1 MNWKCVMASV
11 ALVGTMCSG
20 YAASITLDGQGSVEL
35 PSYVSVVNHDDLMEG
50 FTKKEDTVRIVASND
65 WHIDETEAK
74 LLDGIVKTVVQ
85 RGQRY
90 QLQGRDERG
99 LHTAELVHFHMT
111 GAEATEVWKIKYK
124 GTTMAPQSVGET
136 LYKKTVKELRNIDLY
151 DVNVMGGK
159 GIEKNGAALVPFVTS
174 TNPEFS
180 STEILRAVLP
190 LVNVRFLDGEIMKPV
205 RLQGGKGLYTHGR
218 VQLDVDGFVVPA
230 YISFIG
236 RYGQDGVSI
245 TWITMADTSKA
256 YWKPVIKS
264 LLGVKGE

>member
-11 ALVGTMCSG
+11 ALAGTMISG

-35 PSYVSVVNHDDLMEG
+35 PSYVSIVNHDDLIDG
-50 FTKKEDTVRIVASND
+50 GLKKEDTVRKVGSNH

-74 LLDGIVKTVVQ
+74 VLDKIVKDVVQ

-111 GAEATEVWKIKYK
+111 GAEAAEVWKIKYK
-124 GTTMAPQSVGET
+124 GNTIVPQSVGET
-136 LYKKTVKELRNIDLY
+136 LYNKTVKEIQNIDLY
-151 DVNVMGGK
+151 NVNVMGGK
-159 GIEKNGAALVPFVTS
+159 RIEKNGAALVPFITS

-180 STEILRAVLP
+180 STEIMKAVLP
-190 LVNVRFLDGEIMKPV
+190 LVNVRFLEGEMMKPV
-205 RLQGGKGLYTHGR
+205 RLQGDTGLYTHGR

-230 YISFIG
+230 YISFIV
-236 RYGQDGVSI
+236 RFGQDGVSI
-245 TWITMADTSKA
+245 TWITTADTSKS
-256 YWKPVIKS
+256 YWNPVIKS

>member
-20 YAASITLDGQGSVEL
+20 HAASITLDGQGSVEL
-35 PSYVSVVNHDDLMEG
+35 PSYVSVVNHDDLIDG
-50 FTKKEDTVRIVASND
+50 GLKQEDTVRKVGSNH

-74 LLDGIVKTVVQ
+74 VLDGIVKTVLQ

-99 LHTAELVHFHMT
+99 LHTAELVHLHMT
-111 GAEATEVWKIKYK
+111 GTEAAEVWQIRYK
-124 GTTMAPQSVGET
+124 GTTMSPKSVGEAV
-136 LYKKTVKELRNIDLY
+136 YNKTVKEIQNIDLY
-151 DVNVMGGK
+151 NVNVMGGK
-159 GIEKNGAALVPFVTS
+159 RIEKNGAALVPFVTS

-180 STEILRAVLP
+180 STEIMKAVLP
-190 LVNVRFLDGEIMKPV
+190 LVNVRFLDGEMMKPV
-205 RLQGGKGLYTHGR
+205 RLQGDTGLYTHGR
-218 VQLDVDGFVVPA
+218 VQLDVDGFVVPS
-230 YISFIG
+230 YISFVG

-245 TWITMADTSKA
+245 TWVTTADTSRA
-256 YWKPVIKS
+256 YWNPVIKS

>member
-11 ALVGTMCSG
+11 ALVGMMCSG
-20 YAASITLDGQGSVEL
+20 NAASIALDGQGSVEL
-35 PSYVSVVNHDDLMEG
+35 PSYISVANHDDLMEG
-50 FTKKEDTVRIVASND
+50 FIKKEDTVSVVPSND

-74 LLDGIVKTVVQ
+74 VLDTIVKGVVQ

-99 LHTAELVHFHMT
+99 LHTAELVHLHMT
-111 GAEATEVWKIKYK
+111 GAEAAELWKIKYK
-124 GTTMAPQSVGET
+124 GTTIAPQSVGET
-136 LYKKTVKELRNIDLY
+136 LYNKMVKEVQNIGLY
-151 DVNVMGGK
+151 NVNLMGGK
-159 GIEKNGAALVPFVTS
+159 RIEKNGAALVPFITS

-180 STEILRAVLP
+180 STEIMKAVLP
-190 LVNVRFLDGEIMKPV
+190 LVNVRFLDGEMMKPV
-205 RLQGGKGLYTHGR
+205 RLQGDTGLYTHGR

-230 YISFIG
+230 YVSFIG

-245 TWITMADTSKA
+245 TWITTADTSKS
-256 YWKPVIKS
+256 YWQPVIKS

>member
-11 ALVGTMCSG
+11 ALVGTILSG
-20 YAASITLDGQGSVEL
+20 NAASIALDGQGSVEL
-35 PSYVSVVNHDDLMEG
+35 PSYISVANHDDLMEG
-50 FTKKEDTVRIVASND
+50 FIKKEDTVSIVPSND

-74 LLDGIVKTVVQ
+74 ALDTIVKGVVQ

-111 GAEATEVWKIKYK
+111 GAEAAEMWQIKHK
-124 GTTMAPQSVGET
+124 GTTIAPQSVGDT
-136 LYKKTVKELRNIDLY
+136 LYNKTVKEIQNVGLYNVDL
-151 DVNVMGGK
+151 MRGK
-159 GIEKNGAALVPFVTS
+159 RLEKNGAALAPFVIS
-174 TNPEFS
+174 TKPEFS

-205 RLQGGKGLYTHGR
+205 RLQGDKGLYTHGR
-218 VQLDVDGFVVPA
+218 VQLDVDGFVLPA
-230 YISFIG
+230 YISFAG

-245 TWITMADTSKA
+245 TWITTADTSRA
-256 YWKPVIKS
+256 YWNPVIKS